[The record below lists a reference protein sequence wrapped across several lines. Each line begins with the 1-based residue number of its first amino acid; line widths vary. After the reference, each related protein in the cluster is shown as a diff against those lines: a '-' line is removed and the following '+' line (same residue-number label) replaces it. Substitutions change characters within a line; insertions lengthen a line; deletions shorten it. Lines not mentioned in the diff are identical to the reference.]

1 MNAMERM
8 AAQERERQS
17 EALHGDGNKKGPRR
31 KKFAEPQSREHDEA
45 IVDWLARRENGEP
58 IRAIA
63 AIYGCSAGSVSRA
76 VAAVRAEI

>member
-1 MNAMERM
+1 MNAMARM

-17 EALHGDGNKKGPRR
+17 ESLHGSKKGPRR
-31 KKFAEPQSREHDEA
+31 KKFAEPQSRAHDEA
-45 IVDWLARRENGEP
+45 IVDWLERRENGES
-58 IRAIA
+58 IRSIA